1 MSDSPSSAVIQAADP
16 SERWDLPHVVA
27 ALRRSRDVTHNIRP
41 PGVIPRPPSREILE
55 ALVKEFTAALF
66 PRHYGQG
73 EVDDSNLDDFVAR
86 TLRSALERL
95 SEQAARSFAFSRTP
109 DHVEGSPEA
118 EGLQALAAAGE
129 RLARDFAAQ
138 LAPIRGLLVS
148 DLQAAYKGDPAATNF
163 PEILLSYPGVSS
175 ILHHR
180 FAHALHRLGATLL
193 ARLVSDIGRAR
204 TGVDIHPGAQIGA
217 SFFIDHGAG
226 VVIGETAIIGERVRV
241 YQGVTLGARSFPTD
255 AAGFLIKGAPRHPII
270 EDDVVIYAGA
280 TVLGRVTIGRGATV
294 GGHAWLTRSLPA
306 GGHYSA
312 QAPQS

>member
-1 MSDSPSSAVIQAADP
+1 MTDLAPTSPPPAAP
-16 SERWDLPHVVA
+16 SGRWDLAEVVA
-27 ALRRSRDVTHNIRP
+27 ELRRSRDVTHNIRP
-41 PGVIPRPPSREILE
+41 PGRIPRPPSREALE
-55 ALVKEFTAALF
+55 GLVKDFTAVLF

-73 EVDDSNLDDFVAR
+73 DLDEDRLDDFVAR
-86 TLRSALERL
+86 TLEAALERL
-95 SEQAARSFAFSRTP
+95 AEQAARSFAFSRAP
-109 DHVEGSPEA
+109 DQAAEEEESPET
-118 EGLQALAAAGE
+118 LAAAGE
-129 RLARDFAAQ
+129 ALARAFAAQ
-138 LAPIRGLLVS
+138 TPQIRGLLVS
-148 DLQAAYKGDPAATNF
+148 DLRAAYKGDPAATNF
-163 PEILLSYPGVSS
+163 PEILLSYPGVSA

-204 TGVDIHPGAQIGA
+204 TGVDIHPGATIGA

-226 VVIGETAIIGERVRV
+226 VVIGETAVIGERVRI

-255 AAGFLIKGAPRHPII
+255 AAGFLIKGAARHPIV

-306 GGHYSA
+306 GTHFSA
-312 QAPQS
+312 PNPAQER

>member
-1 MSDSPSSAVIQAADP
+1 MSDLASAPLPAAEP
-16 SERWDLPHVVA
+16 AARWNLPRVVA
-27 ALRRSRDVTHNIRP
+27 DLRRSRDVTHNIRP
-41 PGVIPRPPSREILE
+41 PGRIPRAPSREALE
-55 ALVKEFTAALF
+55 ALIKDFTAALF
-66 PRHYGQG
+66 PRHYGQEG
-73 EVDDSNLDDFVAR
+73 VDEADLDAFVSSKLA
-86 TLRSALERL
+86 SALERL
-95 SEQAARSFAFSRTP
+95 AEQAARGFAFSRIP
-109 DHVEGSPEA
+109 GEEDGESPQTLE
-118 EGLQALAAAGE
+118 AAGE
-129 RLARDFAAQ
+129 ALARDFAAQ

-163 PEILLSYPGVSS
+163 PEILLSYPGVSAV
-175 ILHHR
+175 LHHR

-193 ARLVSDIGRAR
+193 ARLVSDIGRTR
-204 TGVDIHPGAQIGA
+204 TGVDIHPGAAVGG

-226 VVIGETAIIGERVRV
+226 VVIGETAVIGERVRI

-306 GGHYSA
+306 GAHFSA
-312 QAPQS
+312 QTQQD